1 MAGASENGTAAPPP
15 LTLAGLPLERL
26 LELLAGRGAAGTVHV
41 TTTDRIKRLYLIDG
55 RLAGTASSDERE
67 RLGQL
72 LLARGLVTEQRL
84 EEALALQQRLRAPL
98 GQILLRAGA
107 VDESMLNWTLQA
119 QAEET
124 ALDLFQRE
132 VVDQRF
138 LANVLPTDRPLTL
151 RLDLPRLAAE
161 GVRRRQRSAALRELL
176 GGFDVTPRHSGK
188 APPDGLSGV
197 ELHVLGEIDGT
208 RDLEAVAR
216 AARVWLYQATEAIA
230 HGVEVGYLTVS
241 RTSVEPT
248 VATAPQLVDAALAA
262 LKVNDI
268 RRAWDAFVQL
278 RGMDATPETRTLSER
293 VERNLKETVAQRGLA
308 DTQVPRL
315 TGDAL
320 SSSTSDLRP
329 VEAFLLSRVND
340 RWSLKELRRIL
351 GVGELE
357 FRVAVENLLR
367 HRLIELREPG
377 A

>member
-216 AARVWLYQATEAIA
+216 AARVWLYQAAEAIA